1 MTHIKVDGFGSA
13 GAAIAAVDAGA
24 DSIGLVFVPTAR
36 RCLSLDA
43 AEALLGEVRVH
54 AEGRMPPAR
63 MPEVVGLF
71 ADQPEDDVN
80 RYVERLGLNAVQ
92 LCGAEGM
99 GYAKAMTVPIYKVIA
114 IDPEVPIGA
123 QMPKIMVLQQRHTM
137 AGHRIVVD
145 TLVAGEYGGT
155 GQRFD
160 WTLAGELARAFEMTL
175 AGGLTPENVGEAV
188 RSVRPWGVDTSSGVE
203 TDGEKDVEK
212 VRAFVRAVREADE
225 ASAPRGLRRLL
236 SPRWLLGRR

>member
-1 MTHIKVDGFGSA
+1 MTHVKVDGFGSA
-13 GAAIAAVDAGA
+13 EAAIAAVDAGA

-36 RCLSLDA
+36 RCLSLEAA
-43 AEALLGEVRVH
+43 AELLAAVRAQAGE
-54 AEGRMPPAR
+54 R

-80 RYVERLGLNAVQ
+80 RYVERLGLDAVQ
-92 LCGAEGM
+92 LCGSEGVA
-99 GYAKAMTVPIYKVIA
+99 YAKALGVPVYKVIA

-123 QMPKIMVLQQRHTM
+123 QLPKIMVLQQRHTM

-145 TLVAGEYGGT
+145 TKVAGEYGGT

-160 WTLAGELARAFEMTL
+160 WALAGELARAFEMIL

-188 RSVRPWGVDTSSGVE
+188 RDVRPWGVDTSSGVE
-203 TDGEKDVEK
+203 TDGEKDLDK
-212 VRAFVRAVREADE
+212 VRGFVRAVREADE
-225 ASAPRGLRRLL
+225 AAAPRGLRRLL
-236 SPRWLLGRR
+236 RRK

>member
-1 MTHIKVDGFGSA
+1 MTHVKLCGFQTA
-13 GAAIAAVDAGA
+13 EAAIAAVDAGA
-24 DSIGLVFVPTAR
+24 DSIGLVFVPSAR
-36 RCLSLDA
+36 RCLSLEGAEELLA
-43 AEALLGEVRVH
+43 AVRAH
-54 AEGRMPPAR
+54 APDR
-63 MPEVVGLF
+63 MPEIVGLF

-80 RYVERLGLNAVQ
+80 RYVERLGLGAVQ
-92 LCGAEGM
+92 LCGSEGV
-99 GYAKAMTVPIYKVIA
+99 GYAKALRVPVYKVIA

-123 QMPKIMVLQQRHTM
+123 QMPKIMLLQQRHTM

-160 WTLAGELARAFEMTL
+160 WELAGELARTFEMNL

-188 RSVRPWGVDTSSGVE
+188 RRVKPWGVDASSGVE
-203 TDGEKDVEK
+203 TDGEKDPEK
-212 VRAFVRAVREADE
+212 VRRFVRAVREADE

-236 SPRWLLGRR
+236 SPRRLLRRR

>member
-1 MTHIKVDGFGSA
+1 MTHVKVCGFGSA
-13 GAAIAAVDAGA
+13 EAAIAAVEAGA
-24 DSIGLVFVPTAR
+24 DSIGLVFVPAAR
-36 RCLSLDA
+36 RRLSLEA
-43 AEALLGEVRVH
+43 AEELLAAVRAHAGE
-54 AEGRMPPAR
+54 R

-80 RYVERLGLNAVQ
+80 RYVERLGLDAVQ
-92 LCGAEGM
+92 LCGAEGVA
-99 GYAKAMTVPIYKVIA
+99 YAKALGVPVYKVIA

-123 QMPKIMVLQQRHTM
+123 QLPKIMVLQQRHTM

-145 TLVAGEYGGT
+145 TKVAGEYGGT

-160 WTLAGELARAFEMTL
+160 WALAGELARTFEMNL
-175 AGGLTPENVGEAV
+175 AGGLTPENVAEAV

-203 TDGEKDVEK
+203 TDGEKDPDK

-225 ASAPRGLRRLL
+225 ALAPRGLRRLL
-236 SPRWLLGRR
+236 RRR

>member
-1 MTHIKVDGFGSA
+1 MTHVKIDGFGSA
-13 GAAIAAVDAGA
+13 GAAIAAVEAGA
-24 DSIGLVFVPTAR
+24 DSIGLVFVPSAR

-43 AEALLGEVRVH
+43 AEALLGEVRAH
-54 AEGRMPPAR
+54 AGDRL
-63 MPEVVGLF
+63 PEVVGLF
-71 ADQPEDDVN
+71 ADQPVDDVN
-80 RYVERLGLNAVQ
+80 RHIERLGLDAVQ
-92 LCGAEGM
+92 LCGAEGV
-99 GYAKAMTVPIYKVIA
+99 GYAKALGVAVYKVIA

-123 QMPKIMVLQQRHTM
+123 QMPKVMLLQQRHTM

-145 TLVAGEYGGT
+145 TKVAGEYGGT

-160 WTLAGELARAFEMTL
+160 WTLAGELARTFEMNL

-203 TDGEKDVEK
+203 TDGEKDPDK

-225 ASAPRGLRRLL
+225 ALAPRGLRRLL